1 MPTTR
6 RSSILPVLDRLH
18 ARRGLL
24 HRLALAA
31 ASAGGGFA
39 GGRGVAAAQ
48 GDDPVCRIV
57 GVTGGGVIRTTTGD
71 ITLVLFASR
80 FVGGD
85 GQPAE
90 GKVRWVDPSFE
101 GGMSIES
108 SGAVVYTDIEGD
120 ERSREVRGIG
130 LVNGEF
136 EAPFVLVVT
145 DNTVEGSDDQQPDRC
160 VIQAGNRIGT
170 SGTPASGG
178 WGYAAEGELVGGDL
192 LLIGQEHV

>member
-1 MPTTR
+1 MTPFEYL
-6 RSSILPVLDRLH
+6 SVLVSIIL
-18 ARRGLL
+18 GLGL
-24 HRLALAA
+24 AHLLSAVRELIQKRAQVRFYPLALVWAA
-31 ASAGGGFA
+31 LIFTTQVQWWWGIYELRTAQAWNFFSFFFLLLAPVSMYLTAGM
-39 GGRGVAAAQ
+39 
-48 GDDPVCRIV
+48 
-57 GVTGGGVIRTTTGD
+57 
-71 ITLVLFASR
+71 VL
-80 FVGGD
+80 
-85 GQPAE
+85 P
-90 GKVRWVDPSFE
+90 
-101 GGMSIES
+101 
-108 SGAVVYTDIEGD
+108 DIEGD

-192 LLIGQEHV
+192 LLIGQENV